1 MIILKVKKLRKF
13 QNNSFNNV
21 HCSVISWQLLNTKIS
36 QLNTIFMSKIIPF
49 KAVRPTPDKIG
60 LVTCRNYDD
69 YSQAELA
76 SWLNFN
82 PYSFLHVINPAFV
95 HSQKITLDKRFK
107 GVALKYQDFKND
119 NIFLQE
125 DIAVFYLYRIQ
136 TKNNTFI
143 GIVAGTS
150 IEDYKKNIIKKHEDT
165 LQYRVELFK
174 DYLHQ
179 TSFNTEPVL
188 ITYPDNLEINTWILE
203 KQKQQPIYN
212 FSTTNKEKH
221 TLWKVDSDTEIT
233 WLQTQFETIPELYI
247 ADGHHRSASAELL
260 FDENKHL
267 GNENLNYFMSFL
279 IAESNVKIFEFNRI
293 IRDLNGNNKEDFLK
307 KLAKN
312 FIIKIKE
319 QEIWKPQSKFEF
331 GMYLDGNFYA
341 LYYKLDSNVNKNQ
354 NDKNTILKNLD
365 AQILYDKVLQP
376 ILGIEDLRNDER
388 IEYIPGKQS
397 ILTIKELV
405 DEGEFEVGFMLFPSD
420 ISEIKALADNN
431 LIMPPKSTYIEPK
444 FRSGLLVYEL

>member
-1 MIILKVKKLRKF
+1 
-13 QNNSFNNV
+13 
-21 HCSVISWQLLNTKIS
+21 
-36 QLNTIFMSKIIPF
+36 MSKIIPF
-49 KAVRPTPDKIG
+49 KAVRPTPDKVA

-69 YSQAELA
+69 YSPAELA
-76 SWLNFN
+76 SWLDFN
-82 PYSFLHVINPAFV
+82 PYSFLHVINPAYV

-107 GVALKYQDFKND
+107 GVAHKYQDFKND
-119 NIFLQE
+119 GVFLE
-125 DIAVFYLYRIQ
+125 DEKATFFLYEIQ
-136 TKNNTFI
+136 TKNQSFI

-150 IEDYKKNIIKKHEDT
+150 IEDYKNNVIKKHEDT

-179 TSFNTEPVL
+179 TGFNTEPVL
-188 ITYPDNLEINTWILE
+188 ITYPDNQEINLWISE
-203 KQKQQPIYN
+203 KKKEQPIYH

-221 TLWKVDSDTEIT
+221 TLWKIETDVEIA
-233 WLQTQFETIPELYI
+233 WLENQFEKIPELYI
-247 ADGHHRSASAELL
+247 ADGRHRSASAELL
-260 FDENKHL
+260 YDQNNAL
-267 GNENLNYFMSFL
+267 GNENLNNFMSFL
-279 IAESNVKIFEFNRI
+279 IAESNVKIYEFNRI
-293 IRDLNGNNKEDFLK
+293 IRDLNGNSKDIFLE
-307 KLAKN
+307 KLSDN
-312 FIIKIKE
+312 FIIKSKE
-319 QEIWKPQSKFEF
+319 QELWKPQSKVEF
-331 GMYLDGNFYA
+331 GMYLDGAFYA
-341 LYYKLDSNVNKNQ
+341 LFYKLEN
-354 NDKNTILKNLD
+354 NTNSLLENLD

-444 FRSGLLVYEL
+444 FRSGLMVYEL

>member
-1 MIILKVKKLRKF
+1 
-13 QNNSFNNV
+13 
-21 HCSVISWQLLNTKIS
+21 
-36 QLNTIFMSKIIPF
+36 MSKIIPF
-49 KAVRPTPDKIG
+49 KAVRTTPDKVA

-69 YSQAELA
+69 YSAAELA
-76 SWLNFN
+76 SWLDFN
-82 PYSFLHVINPAFV
+82 PYSFLHVINPAYV

-107 GVALKYQDFKND
+107 GVAHKYQDFKND
-119 NIFLQE
+119 GIFIE
-125 DIAVFYLYRIQ
+125 DEKAAFFVYEIQ
-136 TKNNTFI
+136 TKTQTFT

-150 IEDYKKNIIKKHEDT
+150 IEDYKNNTIKKHEDT

-179 TSFNTEPVL
+179 TGFNTEPVL
-188 ITYPDNLEINTWILE
+188 ITYPDNSAINSWITE
-203 KQKQQPIYN
+203 KKKERPIYH

-221 TLWKVDSDTEIT
+221 TLWKVDSDNEIT
-233 WLQTQFETIPELYI
+233 WLTQQFESIPELYI

-260 FDENKHL
+260 HDQYQSE

-279 IAESNVKIFEFNRI
+279 IAETNVKIYEFNRI
-293 IRDLNGNNKEDFLK
+293 IRDLNGHSKDDFILK
-307 KLAKN
+307 LSEH
-312 FIIKIKE
+312 FIIKLKE
-319 QEIWKPQSKFEF
+319 QELWKPQSKFEF
-331 GMYLDGNFYA
+331 GMYLDGAFYA
-341 LYYKLDSNVNKNQ
+341 LFYKLE
-354 NDKNTILKNLD
+354 NTKLSLLENLD

-444 FRSGLLVYEL
+444 FRSGLMVYEL